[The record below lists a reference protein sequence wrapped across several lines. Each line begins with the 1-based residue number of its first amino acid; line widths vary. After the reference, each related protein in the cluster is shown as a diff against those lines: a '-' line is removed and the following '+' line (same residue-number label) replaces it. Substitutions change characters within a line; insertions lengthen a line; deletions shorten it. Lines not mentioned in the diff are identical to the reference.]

1 MLVVISDLHF
11 EEEKSRNIPG
21 DGVHEPI
28 RAPRN
33 IHLKAF
39 TKVFGRLAEQARR
52 DKAKR
57 MDLVLAGD
65 IFELHRTALW
75 FRGNPHH
82 VRPYVNAA
90 DVDKNLEAKLLE
102 ILQAINAPDDSAWD
116 VLAAFRRLNQDGTFL
131 DVNGKEQEFPVPVKV
146 HYLPGNHDRL
156 ADSTPAIRRTIRQF
170 LGLPSSAAPF
180 RRALTFHEER
190 TLIRHGHEYDP
201 LNFSLDCRQGEVVPL
216 SLPRQA
222 YGEATIGDFVTA
234 EVASGIGEIY
244 REYHQDER
252 IVRDPLLRRVY
263 ERILEVDDLR
273 PLHAIPNF
281 LLYLPDSGYTPEQ
294 IWHDAVKPVAQ
305 ILLENIHQHPFLVSC
320 LDKMDQRNW
329 PDLVD
334 VVQGAL
340 SHHVWDWQI
349 WDRNL
354 LSLEVVQLFS
364 EKLIGLHRG
373 APGPEVLAAREESV
387 LEGNTLFVVC
397 GHTHTPSVK
406 LVGKQPAGEQ
416 YYVDTGT
423 WRQQIPAAPGYA
435 RFGRVKALTYAV
447 IYGPHEDL
455 GRPPQVGKVASLD
468 YWSGVTQR
476 WCR

>member
-21 DGVHEPI
+21 DGVHEAI

-57 MDLVLAGD
+57 MDLVLDGD

-75 FRGNPHH
+75 FRGNPHG
-82 VRPYVNAA
+82 VRPYVSAPE
-90 DVDKNLEAKLLE
+90 VDPNLESKLLE
-102 ILQAINAPDDSAWD
+102 ILHAINAPDDSAWD
-116 VLAAFRRLNQDGTFL
+116 VLAAFRRLNQEGTFV
-131 DVNGKEQEFPVPVKV
+131 DENGKEREFPVPVKV

-170 LGLPSSAAPF
+170 LGLSSSAAPF
-180 RRALTFHEER
+180 RHVLTFREER
-190 TLIRHGHEYDP
+190 ALIRHGHEYDRFNFP
-201 LNFSLDCRQGEVVPL
+201 LDLRQDEVVPL

-222 YGEATIGDFVTA
+222 YGEATIGDFITA

-263 ERILEVDDLR
+263 ERILAFDDLR
-273 PLHAIPNF
+273 PLHTIPNF
-281 LLYLPDSGYTPEQ
+281 LLYMPESGYTPEQ
-294 IWHDAVKPVAQ
+294 IWHGAIRPVMH
-305 ILLENIHQHPFLVSC
+305 ILLEKIHQHPFLVGC
-320 LDKMDQRNW
+320 LDKMDRRNW
-329 PDLVD
+329 PDPVD

-340 SHHVWDWQI
+340 SQRVWEWQI
-349 WDRNL
+349 WDRNP
-354 LSLEVVQLFS
+354 LSLEMVQLLS
-364 EKLIGLHRG
+364 KRLIGLHREE
-373 APGPEVLAAREESV
+373 PGPETLAAREESV
-387 LEGNTLFVVC
+387 LEGEALFVVC
-397 GHTHTPSVK
+397 GHTHTPAVR
-406 LVGKQPAGEQ
+406 LIGKQPAGEQ

-423 WRQQIPAAPGYA
+423 WRQQIPAAPGYT